1 MHSLQWLD
9 VAVLFAYLAGTAG
22 LGAWFVFR
30 RRGSDQFM
38 TGGRNLPAW
47 VVGLSIFGT
56 FVSSISFLALPG
68 KAFAGDWN
76 PLVFS
81 LSLPLAAWVSV
92 RYFVP
97 FFRSAGNVSAYEH
110 LEARFGPWA
119 RAYASICYIL
129 TQMGRTGTIL
139 FLLALPL
146 RELLGWDIGATIIG
160 IGLLTTVYTMLGGI
174 EGVIWTDVVQSIVL
188 IAGALLCVV
197 LIPLGMPDGPR
208 QAFDIAREND
218 KFSLGSVGP
227 SLAESTVWV
236 VLVYGLVINLQ
247 NFGIDQSYVQ
257 RYLAAKDDREARR
270 SVWLG
275 ALAYLPVS
283 ACFLFIGTA
292 LFAFYAARPG
302 ELPDEIR
309 GDRVFPYYMVTR
321 LPPGCAGLLIAAV
334 FAAAMSTIST
344 SLNCSAT
351 LTLTDFYKRYVRPDA
366 SERASL
372 AVLYGGTLA
381 WGLIG
386 TGVGL
391 AMINVQTALD
401 IWWQLAGALSGGM
414 LGLFLLGFIGR
425 RVSSFAALGGTI
437 AGVAVIVWMTFSPML
452 PTWADGW
459 RSPFHPL
466 LTIVFGTGTLLV
478 VGLLL
483 SLAVPRRTEGAAP

>member
-1 MHSLQWLD
+1 MHSLPWLD
-9 VAVLFAYLAGTAG
+9 VTVLFAYLAGTAG

-30 RRGSDQFM
+30 HRGADQFM

-68 KAFAGDWN
+68 KAYADNWN
-76 PLVFS
+76 PFVFS

-97 FFRSAGNVSAYEH
+97 FFRSGGNVSAYEH
-110 LEARFGPWA
+110 LEARFGGWA
-119 RAYASICYIL
+119 RAYAAICYIL

-146 RELLGWDIGATIIG
+146 HELLDWNIEATIIG

-174 EGVIWTDVVQSIVL
+174 EGVIWTDVVQSVVL

-197 LIPLGMPDGPR
+197 LIPLGMPGGPA
-208 QAFDIAREND
+208 QVFEITRESD

-257 RYLAAKDDREARR
+257 RYLTARDDREARR

-275 ALAYLPVS
+275 ALTYIPVS

-292 LFAFYAARPG
+292 LFAFYTARPA
-302 ELPDEIR
+302 ELPDGIR
-309 GDRVFPYYMVTR
+309 GDRVFPYYMVTQ

-351 LTLTDFYKRYVRPDA
+351 LTLTDFYKRYVRPQA
-366 SERASL
+366 SDRHAM
-372 AVLYGGTLA
+372 AFLYGSTLV
-381 WGLIG
+381 WGVIG
-386 TGVGL
+386 TGIGL
-391 AMINVQTALD
+391 AMVNVQSALD
-401 IWWQLAGALSGGM
+401 MWWRLAGALSGGM
-414 LGLFLLGFIGR
+414 LGLFLLGFLSR
-425 RVSSFAALGGTI
+425 RVGPFAAIIGTI
-437 AGVAVIVWMTFSPML
+437 AGVDVIIWMTFSPIL
-452 PTWADGW
+452 PEWAAGF

-466 LTIVFGTGTLLV
+466 LTIVFGTGTLLI
-478 VGLLL
+478 VGLVL
-483 SLAVPRRTEGAAP
+483 SRLFPRRTEEAHS

>member
-1 MHSLQWLD
+1 MHSLPWLD
-9 VAVLFAYLAGTAG
+9 IGVLCVYLAGTAT
-22 LGAWFVFR
+22 LGALFIFR
-30 RRGSDQFM
+30 QRGSDRFM

-68 KAFAGDWN
+68 KAYTDNWN
-76 PLVFS
+76 PFVFS
-81 LSLPLAAWVSV
+81 LSLPLAAWISV

-97 FFRSAGNVSAYEH
+97 FFRASGNVSTYEH
-110 LEARFGPWA
+110 LEARFGGWA

-146 RELLGWDIGATIIG
+146 RELLGWDIRATIIG

-174 EGVIWTDVVQSIVL
+174 EGVIWTDVVQSVVL
-188 IAGALLCVV
+188 IGGALLCVI
-197 LIPLGMPDGPR
+197 LIPLGMPGGPV
-208 QAFDIAREND
+208 QVFEIAQESD

-236 VLVYGLVINLQ
+236 VLIYGLVINLQ

-257 RYLAAKDDREARR
+257 RYLTAKDDREARR

-275 ALAYLPVS
+275 ALTYIPVS

-292 LFAFYAARPG
+292 LFAFYAARPV
-302 ELPDEIR
+302 ELPDGIR
-309 GDRVFPYYMVTR
+309 GDRVFPYYMVTQ

-351 LTLTDFYKRYVRPDA
+351 LTLTDFYKRYVRPQA
-366 SERASL
+366 SDRHAM
-372 AVLYGGTLA
+372 AFLYGSTLV

-386 TGVGL
+386 TGIGL
-391 AMINVQTALD
+391 AMVNVQSALD
-401 IWWQLAGALSGGM
+401 MWWRLAGALGGGM
-414 LGLFLLGFIGR
+414 LGLFLLGFVSR
-425 RVSSFAALGGTI
+425 RVGSAAAFGGT
-437 AGVAVIVWMTFSPML
+437 AACVLVIVWMTFFPRTSDA
-452 PTWADGW
+452 ADAW
-459 RSPFHPL
+459 RSPFHSY
-466 LTIVFGTGTLLV
+466 LTIVFGTATLLV
-478 VGLLL
+478 VGFLL
-483 SLAVPRRTEGAAP
+483 SFLFPRRTQEAPS